1 MDNQFGANLRL
12 LRKKEKLTLENLGK
26 ILGISKSAVADYE
39 VGKTFP
45 PLDICQKISDFFE
58 ITIDDFRVKDF
69 SNCEVADLKKSSS
82 TESSQVL
89 KEVYIHE
96 FETNL
101 QQLEFQNKLLNQQV
115 EGLQIQ
121 LQLVKQ
127 IVSSK
132 DAEIK
137 SLQIQVRLLEE
148 KISQNSIEKIP

>member
-1 MDNQFGANLRL
+1 M
-12 LRKKEKLTLENLGK
+12 
-26 ILGISKSAVADYE
+26 
-39 VGKTFP
+39 
-45 PLDICQKISDFFE
+45 
-58 ITIDDFRVKDF
+58 
-69 SNCEVADLKKSSS
+69 KKSSS